1 MKFVLASH
9 NRKKLA
15 EMQEILRELGVEV
28 VLQSDV
34 GLDLEPEENG
44 TTFRENAEIKAKAV
58 WEKTGGIVLADDSG
72 LVIDY
77 LNGEPG
83 VYSARYLGDTPYEEK
98 NRILIERVKDAKGKE
113 RSARFMCNIAA
124 VLPDGRVLHTEAAME
139 GEIAKEAAGN
149 GGFGYDPILWLP
161 EYGKTSAELT
171 MEEKNRISH
180 RGKALPDEIR
190 HTCLRTRHRGSFE
203 QSLQIVL
210 IHFRHN
216 DTSHIVSSS
225 CFRMN
230 YSLSAKIF
238 PISNKRPSPF
248 SPRKP

>member
-1 MKFVLASH
+1 MKERIVFATG
-9 NRKKLA
+9 NAGKLK
-15 EMQEILRELGVEV
+15 EIREILKDLGLEIITMREAGF
-28 VLQSDV
+28 D
-34 GLDLEPEENG
+34 GDIEENG
-44 TTFRENAEIKAKAV
+44 TTFCENAEIKARAV

-98 NRILIERVKDAKGKE
+98 NRVLIERLSDAKDTE

-124 VLPDGRVLHTEAAME
+124 VLPDGRVLHTEASME
-139 GEIAKEAAGN
+139 GEIAKKPAGN

-180 RGKALPDEIR
+180 RGKALEMMKD
-190 HTCLRTRHRGSFE
+190 
-203 QSLQIVL
+203 SLKEAL
-210 IHFRHN
+210 
-216 DTSHIVSSS
+216 
-225 CFRMN
+225 
-230 YSLSAKIF
+230 YK
-238 PISNKRPSPF
+238 
-248 SPRKP
+248 